1 MSTVRPECST
11 DHSGRPTFSHDAA
24 YFRILQAVAK
34 RRSLI
39 HGRLH
44 RGGHSCAIGCAFD
57 DGVES
62 LPNTVID
69 EIATYNDSFP
79 NLTAHERWRKVM
91 AWLRFEVG
99 RMREGKRK

>member
-1 MSTVRPECST
+1 
-11 DHSGRPTFSHDAA
+11 
-24 YFRILQAVAK
+24 
-34 RRSLI
+34 
-39 HGRLH
+39 
-44 RGGHSCAIGCAFD
+44 
-57 DGVES
+57 
-62 LPNTVID
+62 VID